1 MSLDEVSG
9 LQAVHTV
16 VQGPPHDGAWYPRPN
31 GPGGSVTEEER
42 MANTPRRRDHT
53 ATTAFSPVTEAERAR
68 QVVAV
73 LGGIEDRLVAGCAGA
88 TPAAAAPLPRLIED
102 VTRAELDGQPPSASD
117 TCSAELAELV
127 TAELARGLPPV
138 LRMLGRNRPRWALAV
153 HGEGLNERGRT
164 LDLVRATHR
173 RLGGAPRHPSAIGA
187 RPAIVVHTAT
197 EPGAADDG
205 RDRPDR
211 G

>member
-1 MSLDEVSG
+1 MG
-9 LQAVHTV
+9 
-16 VQGPPHDGAWYPRPN
+16 
-31 GPGGSVTEEER
+31 
-42 MANTPRRRDHT
+42 NTPRRRDRT
-53 ATTAFSPVTEAERAR
+53 ATTAFSPVAEAEQAR

-88 TPAAAAPLPRLIED
+88 TPGTAAPLPCLIED
-102 VTRAELDGQPPSASD
+102 VTRAELGGRPPSAPD
-117 TCSAELAELV
+117 TCSAELADEVIELV
-127 TAELARGLPPV
+127 TLELAHGLPPV

-153 HGEGLNERGRT
+153 HGEGLNERDRT

-197 EPGAADDG
+197 EPGPADGGDG